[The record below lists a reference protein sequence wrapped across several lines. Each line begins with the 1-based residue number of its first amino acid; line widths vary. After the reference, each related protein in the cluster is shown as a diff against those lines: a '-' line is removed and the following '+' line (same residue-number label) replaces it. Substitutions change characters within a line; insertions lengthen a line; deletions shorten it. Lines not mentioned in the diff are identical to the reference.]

1 MRIESE
7 IFINVLTQC
16 PFFSLFFLTCQQVP
30 LEQHASPGKG
40 LSKEQRHG
48 PHIQCKYLPASEA

>member
-7 IFINVLTQC
+7 IFINVLTRC
-16 PFFSLFFLTCQQVP
+16 PFFFLSNSCEQVP
-30 LEQHASPGKG
+30 LEQYASPGKG

-48 PHIQCKYLPASEA
+48 PHIQCEYLPVSEA